1 MRIKSMTA
9 TFGKLD
15 HARLEPGPGKLRREG
30 LVRDAAMAGTAGKEA
45 KGISPQDVQ
54 AMLWKKSL

>member
-1 MRIKSMTA
+1 MTA